1 MDINNLFT
9 ETKNRMKKSEQSL
22 QNELGKIRAGVANAS
37 LLNGIYVEYYG
48 VDMPL
53 NQIAS
58 ITIPEPRML
67 MVTPYDRSALD
78 NIDRAIQ
85 MSDIGIAPTNDG
97 EKIRLVIPALTQE
110 RRQELSKLVGRDLED
125 AKIAIRNIRRD
136 ANDTIKK
143 AEKDGEITEDDAR
156 RNEKEVQKITDEVT
170 ERLEKIASDKEDEIL
185 NS

>member
-22 QNELGKIRAGVANAS
+22 QNELGNIRAGVANAS

-48 VDMPL
+48 VDTPL

-125 AKIAIRNIRRD
+125 AKIAVRNIRRD

>member
-48 VDMPL
+48 VDTPL

-170 ERLEKIASDKEDEIL
+170 ERLEKVASDKEDEIL

>member
-48 VDMPL
+48 VDTPL

-125 AKIAIRNIRRD
+125 AKIAVRNIRRD

>member
-48 VDMPL
+48 VDTPL

-85 MSDIGIAPTNDG
+85 MS
-97 EKIRLVIPALTQE
+97 
-110 RRQELSKLVGRDLED
+110 
-125 AKIAIRNIRRD
+125 
-136 ANDTIKK
+136 
-143 AEKDGEITEDDAR
+143 
-156 RNEKEVQKITDEVT
+156 
-170 ERLEKIASDKEDEIL
+170 
-185 NS
+185 

>member
-1 MDINNLFT
+1 
-9 ETKNRMKKSEQSL
+9 
-22 QNELGKIRAGVANAS
+22 
-37 LLNGIYVEYYG
+37 
-48 VDMPL
+48 
-53 NQIAS
+53 
-58 ITIPEPRML
+58 PEPRML

-125 AKIAIRNIRRD
+125 AKIAVRNIRRD

>member
-48 VDMPL
+48 VETPL

-136 ANDTIKK
+136 ANDAIKK

-170 ERLEKIASDKEDEIL
+170 ERLDKIASDKEDEIL

>member
-48 VDMPL
+48 VDTPL

-170 ERLEKIASDKEDEIL
+170 ETLEKIASDKEDEIL

>member
-48 VDMPL
+48 VDTPL

-125 AKIAIRNIRRD
+125 AKIAVRNIRRD

-170 ERLEKIASDKEDEIL
+170 ETLEKIASDKEDEIL

>member
-9 ETKNRMKKSEQSL
+9 QTKNRMKKSEQSL

-48 VDMPL
+48 VDTPL

-125 AKIAIRNIRRD
+125 AKIAVRNIRRD

>member
-48 VDMPL
+48 VDTPL